1 MLVRLRL
8 SHISRFEIP
17 YKFSGTTFW
26 RLKSITHKPIG
37 VTGISFILN
46 VSSPIFR
53 SARVKKIIA
62 QQREESVRNMHTNV
76 RVLKVKMTRERV
88 LMVFGRNVNKVSD
101 IKQLGRIWDLQKL
114 ADVLEARAENN
125 TPRIERFTRKSAT
138 SFRSPFCWKEAIGD
152 WPNRKTWLNLNSA
165 ERQII
170 YKFIISDNVTTK
182 KRFKSRRKK
191 RKKKNQNNW
200 KPQSPLIRPIF
211 RKYFTNIKPSSNVSH
226 WACSISRVRKFQQ
239 FKIG

>member
-125 TPRIERFTRKSAT
+125 TPWIERFTRKSVT

-191 RKKKNQNNW
+191 RKKK
-200 KPQSPLIRPIF
+200 K
-211 RKYFTNIKPSSNVSH
+211 RKQLETTITLNTAN
-226 WACSISRVRKFQQ
+226 FQKV
-239 FKIG
+239 FYKHKTFL

>member
-114 ADVLEARAENN
+114 ADVLEARAEKKHSLNR
-125 TPRIERFTRKSAT
+125 TFHTKER
-138 SFRSPFCWKEAIGD
+138 
-152 WPNRKTWLNLNSA
+152 NLVPLTFLL
-165 ERQII
+165 
-170 YKFIISDNVTTK
+170 KGG
-182 KRFKSRRKK
+182 
-191 RKKKNQNNW
+191 NW
-200 KPQSPLIRPIF
+200 GLTQ
-211 RKYFTNIKPSSNVSH
+211 
-226 WACSISRVRKFQQ
+226 
-239 FKIG
+239 

>member
-125 TPRIERFTRKSAT
+125 TPWLERFTRKSAT

-152 WPNRKTWLNLNSA
+152 WPNRKAWLNLNSA

-170 YKFIISDNVTTK
+170 YKVIISDNVTTK

-191 RKKKNQNNW
+191 RKKKQLETTITLNTAN
-200 KPQSPLIRPIF
+200 
-211 RKYFTNIKPSSNVSH
+211 
-226 WACSISRVRKFQQ
+226 FQKV
-239 FKIG
+239 FYKHKTFL

>member
-1 MLVRLRL
+1 MLVRIRL

-125 TPRIERFTRKSAT
+125 TPWLESFTRKSAT
-138 SFRSPFCWKEAIGD
+138 SFRSPFCWMEAIGD
-152 WPNRKTWLNLNSA
+152 WPNRKAWLNLNSA

-191 RKKKNQNNW
+191 RKKKQLETTITLNTAN
-200 KPQSPLIRPIF
+200 
-211 RKYFTNIKPSSNVSH
+211 
-226 WACSISRVRKFQQ
+226 FQKV
-239 FKIG
+239 FYKHKTFL

>member
-26 RLKSITHKPIG
+26 RFKSITHKPIG

-114 ADVLEARAENN
+114 ADVLEARAENY
-125 TPRIERFTRKSAT
+125 TPWLERFTRKSAT

-152 WPNRKTWLNLNSA
+152 WPNRKAWLNLNSA

-191 RKKKNQNNW
+191 RKKKQLETTITLNTAN
-200 KPQSPLIRPIF
+200 
-211 RKYFTNIKPSSNVSH
+211 
-226 WACSISRVRKFQQ
+226 FQKV
-239 FKIG
+239 FYKHKTFL